1 MAPINNLLK
10 TLDEGKLYYRELSV
24 NGNKYKHKEHSKC
37 ECGFYINGI
46 EFFKNGNFY
55 WLKTWTTW
63 DGIVCINSIFKVNK
77 KGELLKFYLNTFGL
91 SKGKCVLWENNK
103 EAKEDFREW
112 IGLINECLD
121 SEDEER
127 KVIVKHNPQFK

>member
-1 MAPINNLLK
+1 MATINNLLK

-24 NGNKYKHKEHSKC
+24 NGNKYKHIEHSKS

-46 EFFKNGNFY
+46 EFFKSGPAY

-63 DGIVCINSIFKVNK
+63 NEKVCINSIFKINSEGK
-77 KGELLKFYLNTFGL
+77 IIKFYLNTFGL
-91 SKGKCVLWENNK
+91 SGGKPKLWKINNETEDELK
-103 EAKEDFREW
+103 EW
-112 IGLINECLD
+112 VGVINECLD
-121 SEDEER
+121 SEDKDR